1 MKSIENTF
9 ELKRDAV
16 IASPSSIFSKVDV
29 ITMLEELQAVV
40 LKLIEEEVKV
50 LFTEEELPELK
61 AFKLDVVQAFRREL
75 DDNRYGEYV
84 DQDSAEFQVS
94 YDNRIEL
101 SNIDIN
107 VEELENALERAFD
120 RVENNN

>member
-9 ELKRDAV
+9 ELKRNAV

-40 LKLIEEEVKV
+40 LNLLEEEKPE
-50 LFTEEELPELK
+50 TPELT
-61 AFKLDVVQAFRREL
+61 AFKLDVLQAFRHEL
-75 DDNRYGEYV
+75 DDNRYGEYI
-84 DQDSAEFQVS
+84 DHDSAEFNIS

-101 SNIDIN
+101 SNIDI
-107 VEELENALERAFD
+107 EADGITSALERAFD
-120 RVENNN
+120 RVQNGN

>member
-9 ELKRDAV
+9 ELKRNAV

-40 LKLIEEEVKV
+40 LNLIEEAPKEV
-50 LFTEEELPELK
+50 EESPELT
-61 AFKLDVVQAFRREL
+61 AFKLGVLQAFRHEL

-84 DQDSAEFQVS
+84 DQDSAEFQIS
-94 YDNRIEL
+94 YDNRVEL

-107 VEELENALERAFD
+107 VDELENALERAFE
-120 RVENNN
+120 RVEAGN

>member
-9 ELKRDAV
+9 ELKRNAV

-40 LKLIEEEVKV
+40 LNLLEEAK
-50 LFTEEELPELK
+50 EEAK
-61 AFKLDVVQAFRREL
+61 NVDFKENLLQEFRKEL
-75 DDNRYGEYV
+75 DDNRYGEYI
-84 DQDSAEFQVS
+84 DHDSAEFNIS

-101 SNIDIN
+101 SNIDIDLD
-107 VEELENALERAFD
+107 EITNALERAFD
-120 RVENNN
+120 IVENNN